1 MTDATLWTLD
11 AIRRTRASLLAA
23 VDGLPAEAWAEVPAG
38 LPNNVLWNVGHVAVT
53 AELLTYG
60 LAGLDLPAPAGAVAA
75 FRKGT
80 SPAGWAAPPDVG
92 ATRVLLLDGADRLE
106 ADLRAGRFDG
116 APFRPY
122 TTTPGVTLASV
133 DEALAFDLYHEGL
146 HAGAVLA
153 LRRLVG

>member
-1 MTDATLWTLD
+1 MTDHALWTLD
-11 AIRRTRASLLAA
+11 ALRKTRASLLAVA
-23 VDGLPAEAWAEVPAG
+23 DGTPPEAWTETPAG
-38 LPNNVLWNVGHVAVT
+38 FSNNVLWNVGHVAVT
-53 AELLTYG
+53 ADLLTYG
-60 LAGLDLPAPAGAVAA
+60 LAGLDVPAPAWAVAA

-80 SPAGWAAPPDVG
+80 SPAEWAAPPDVD
-92 ATRVLLLDGADRLE
+92 AARALLTDGVDRLE

-146 HAGAVLA
+146 HLGSVLA
-153 LRRLVG
+153 LRKRAG